1 MAQAQGPTRCLLFKK
16 IDSTLRGHL
25 GAELNALLA
34 VPGLFSAAVV
44 CPALPDQGRTL
55 QCGVLHVHGEVQRN
69 ASGYPLHLCDL
80 LQSAGAPALW
90 IDTTHAPAPCQLARM
105 LAAAIAAEA
114 RVLVVDARDTADLK
128 RLALALRLLSSH
140 RILAVG
146 AAGLAKALGCEL
158 FAYGR
163 HPIGASLQLPPVSA
177 GPVVGV
183 VGSFS
188 PASVAQVREMAG
200 DACVDVVRLP
210 AGVWLDPAAAPT
222 VAAAVGHARA
232 LADDGR
238 SVVFTAAG
246 APAAGSTR
254 ALVRAMAGAAGD
266 IIRQASTLVLTGGDT
281 ARTVL
286 DQLGIERL
294 DVFGEVEPGI
304 CVSRG
309 TGRHSPCVVT
319 KAGGFGDAGALLRVM
334 RRFEKL
340 RAANCLIGEHV

>member
-1 MAQAQGPTRCLLFKK
+1 MADAPGPSHSLLFKK
-16 IDSTLRGHL
+16 IDSTLRGHV

-34 VPGLFSAAVV
+34 VPGLFDAAVV

-69 ASGYPLHLCDL
+69 DSGHPVHLCDL
-80 LQSAGAPALW
+80 LQAPGVPALW
-90 IDTTHAPAPCQLARM
+90 IDTTHAPPPCQLARM
-105 LAAAIAAEA
+105 LAAAIAAGSKM
-114 RVLVVDARDTADLK
+114 LVVDARDAADLK
-128 RLALALRLLSSH
+128 RLALALRLLPSH

-163 HPIGASLQLPPVSA
+163 HPLGLPLRLPPVSA

-188 PASVAQVREMAG
+188 PASVAQVREIANDG
-200 DACVDVVRLP
+200 HIAVVRLP
-210 AGVWLDPAAAPT
+210 AGVWLDPAAAPA
-222 VAAAVGHARA
+222 VAAAVARA
-232 LADDGR
+232 RTLAAGGH

-246 APAAGSTR
+246 VPVSTSTR
-254 ALVRAMAGAAGD
+254 ALVHAMAVAAGD
-266 IIRQASTLVLTGGDT
+266 LIRQASTLVLTGGDT

-286 DQLGIERL
+286 EQLRMERL
-294 DVFGEVEPGI
+294 EVFGEVEPGI

-309 TGRHSPCVVT
+309 SGRDSPCVVT

-340 RAANCLIGEHV
+340 RIANNIVGENA